1 MLAYMGDRQYAFV
14 HRTFLEYFRA
24 RDLKYQLEKTK
35 DFTIDDLRRF
45 YRDGW
50 PQEEWREVLRLLSGL
65 IGPEHAGACSD
76 ELLRQENSE
85 NGHQA
90 VVLAAQCLQEVREE
104 GLVHDVRARVR
115 ARLEALTGYDLPYYS
130 RRYDWKAQQ
139 EVTRVRTTAVQ
150 GLARGWKSDPDT
162 VVLLKQRAAQDDSG
176 SVRQA
181 AVRELARV
189 FQSYP
194 DTVVWLKQHAAQD
207 DNESVRRAAVQELA
221 RVGNPTPTFSAF
233 SPTSKSAKPPAR
245 PNDPNPIQPL
255 APLRFCVLARNAF
268 PSQPESQQLQ
278 PNPINHL
285 APSAPEKL
293 DTT

>member
-139 EVTRVRTTAVQ
+139 EVTRVRTTAV
-150 GLARGWKSDPDT
+150 
-162 VVLLKQRAAQDDSG
+162 
-176 SVRQA
+176 
-181 AVRELARV
+181 RELARV